1 MSGDNRKRAI
11 RAIMA
16 EAGMKYMAAMRELER
31 REAAKAGHEAGEP
44 MSETGDGATDRE
56 CGPHA

>member
-16 EAGMKYMAAMRELER
+16 ETGMKYMAAMRELER
-31 REAAKAGHEAGEP
+31 RQAAEADGTAAESTDGE
-44 MSETGDGATDRE
+44 
-56 CGPHA
+56 